1 MIYMPTKINKLRKM
15 FKELPE
21 DKKEYLY
28 ELRDEVINIKLKF
41 LHLLLYWLI
50 LGIFTLLPIGIIGF
64 DSLGY
69 FSYILIAIF
78 LSPFIIF
85 LNYDHKYSVLENK
98 WLKLMRID
106 YKVFIEDV
114 I

>member
-1 MIYMPTKINKLRKM
+1 MS
-15 FKELPE
+15 
-21 DKKEYLY
+21 
-28 ELRDEVINIKLKF
+28 LRDEVINIKLKF

-50 LGIFTLLPIGIIGF
+50 LGIFTLLPLGIIGF

-69 FSYILIAIF
+69 VSYILIAIF

-85 LNYDHKYSVLENK
+85 FKYDHKYSVLENE
-98 WLKLMRID
+98 WLKLMGID